1 MASLLFEHIEALQ
14 GKRPWGHFLDAGTGV
29 NSIGWVSALNTE
41 SWTAVTGAG
50 GMAQSVERA
59 VEGQKRDQ
67 DRLVLGNWQ
76 DPRFLEEERFDT
88 VLADYLLGAIDGFA
102 PYWQDELF
110 PRLCALTKK
119 RLYLVGLEPY
129 VPFDA
134 TTAAGKLVVEIG
146 RLRDACLLL
155 AGERTYRE
163 YPSSWVERQLARAD
177 FEVIESKRFPI
188 RYGKKFVEGQMKMCR
203 QRMATIA
210 DRNLAQ
216 AMLKHVD
223 DLERRAL
230 EHIEIEGG
238 LSHGA
243 DYVMVAEPK
252 KSAPQGAEGS

>member
-1 MASLLFEHIEALQ
+1 MASVLFEHIEALH
-14 GKRPWGHFLDAGTGV
+14 GEREWGDFLDAGTGV
-29 NSIGWVSALNTE
+29 NSINWVSGLDTTR
-41 SWTAVTGAG
+41 WTAVTGAG

-59 VEGQKRDQ
+59 VQGKKREQ

-76 DPRFLEEERFDT
+76 DPRFLADERFDT

-134 TTAAGKLVVEIG
+134 TTASGKLVVEIG
-146 RLRDACLLL
+146 RLRDACLLM

-163 YPSSWVERQLARAD
+163 YPSAWVERQLDRAG
-177 FEVIESKRFPI
+177 FEVVETKRFPI

-210 DRNLAQ
+210 DRYLAQ
-216 AMLKHVD
+216 AMLKHVE

-230 EHIEIEGG
+230 AHIEIDGG

-252 KSAPQGAEGS
+252 KSAPQGA

>member
-1 MASLLFEHIEALQ
+1 MASVLFEYIEALQ
-14 GKRPWGHFLDAGTGV
+14 GERQWGTFLDAGTGV
-29 NSIGWVSALNTE
+29 NSITWVSGLATD
-41 SWTAVTGAG
+41 SWTAVTGAE
-50 GMAQSVERA
+50 GMAISVERA
-59 VEGQKRDQ
+59 LKGKKREQ

-76 DPRFLEEERFDT
+76 DPRFLAGERFDT

-163 YPSSWVERQLARAD
+163 YPSAWVARQLDRAG
-177 FEVIESKRFPI
+177 FEVIETKRFPI
-188 RYGKKFVEGQMKMCR
+188 RYGKKFVDGQMKMCR
-203 QRMATIA
+203 QRMATVA
-210 DRNLAQ
+210 DRKLARV
-216 AMLKHVD
+216 MLEHVD
-223 DLERRAL
+223 DVERRAL
-230 EHIEIEGG
+230 AHIEIDGG

-252 KSAPQGAEGS
+252 KSKK